1 MTIIDE
7 NNFNSDVIDKH
18 SKDKESFVLYFSS
31 DNCVF
36 CEIIDRIL
44 KNSNTKNTYK
54 INISQNK
61 KFISKYL
68 LRSTPTIMFFD
79 NNLKLTKR
87 IIGATNSNIKELDNV
102 LKEFK

>member
-18 SKDKESFVLYFSS
+18 SKDKESFILFFLS

-36 CEIIDRIL
+36 CEIVDKIF
-44 KNSNTKNTYK
+44 KNNNTKNTYK

-79 NNLKLTKR
+79 NNLKLIKR
-87 IIGATNSNIKELDNV
+87 IIGATNSNIKELNNV
-102 LKEFK
+102 LKEIK

>member
-1 MTIIDE
+1 M
-7 NNFNSDVIDKH
+7 
-18 SKDKESFVLYFSS
+18 
-31 DNCVF
+31 CVF
-36 CEIIDRIL
+36 CEIIDRIF
-44 KNSNTKNTYK
+44 KNSNTKYTYK

-79 NNLKLTKR
+79 SNLKLRKR

>member
-7 NNFNSDVIDKH
+7 INFNSDVIDKH
-18 SKDKESFVLYFSS
+18 SKDKESFILFFSS

-36 CEIIDRIL
+36 CEIVDKIF
-44 KNSNTKNTYK
+44 KNNNTKNTYK
-54 INISQNK
+54 INFSHNK
-61 KFISKYL
+61 KFILKYL
-68 LRSTPTIMFFD
+68 FRSTPTIMFFD
-79 NNLKLTKR
+79 NNLKLIKR

>member
-18 SKDKESFVLYFSS
+18 FKDKESFILYFSS

-36 CEIIDRIL
+36 CEIIDRIF
-44 KNSNTKNTYK
+44 KNSNAKNAYK

-79 NNLKLTKR
+79 NNLKLIKK
-87 IIGATNSNIKELDNV
+87 IIGATNSNIKELNNI
-102 LKEFK
+102 LKECK

>member
-7 NNFNSDVIDKH
+7 DKFNSDVIDKH
-18 SKDKESFVLYFSS
+18 SKDKESFILYFSS
-31 DNCVF
+31 DNCIF
-36 CEIIDRIL
+36 CEIIDKIF
-44 KNSNTKNTYK
+44 KNNNTKNTYK

-79 NNLKLTKR
+79 SNLKLRKR

-102 LKEFK
+102 LKEIK